1 MHNHL
6 LVHISWHSE
15 KMKAHVGFLP
25 FLSFPYLSSLIAIIM
40 TKANQPQ
47 IIGKTIPQ
55 NEYSEYMVFVGVIIA
70 IVDRPVTI
78 KLELVS

>member
-1 MHNHL
+1 MAFREDEGSRW
-6 LVHISWHSE
+6 IP
-15 KMKAHVGFLP
+15 AFLE
-25 FLSFPYLSSLIAIIM
+25 FSLSVLSDAIIM